1 MCLRRSNFSL
11 RLTNR
16 DSGEKNINICDF
28 VDTMLDLDTKS
39 ELFYRRETE
48 GEPRDAVQLY
58 SLLLYLIIKCRNCN
72 IKIILE
78 Q

>member
-1 MCLRRSNFSL
+1 MCLSRSNISL

-28 VDTMLDLDTKS
+28 VDTMLELDTKS
-39 ELFYRRETE
+39 EYLYRSETE
-48 GEPRDAVQLY
+48 NEPRDALQLY
-58 SLLLYLIIKCRNCN
+58 RLLLYLMIKCGNCN
-72 IKIILE
+72 IRIILE

>member
-1 MCLRRSNFSL
+1 MCLSTSNFSL

-16 DSGEKNINICDF
+16 DSEEKYINICDF
-28 VDTMLDLDTKS
+28 VDTMVELDTKS
-39 ELFYRRETE
+39 EYLYRSETE
-48 GEPRDAVQLY
+48 GEPRDASQLFTI
-58 SLLLYLIIKCRNCN
+58 LLYLIIKCGNCN